1 MYTCKHITY
10 TGTHTDICTH
20 KRHNHTDTHAYT
32 QTLTHTAQHTDTYTH
47 KHTYATYS
55 NPKCLFFKS
64 HINTSNIIFGKIA
77 GFRSTFLSIFSSFGQ
92 IIQYRC
98 LVLGFMATHRK
109 EWWDL
114 CWVRLLPEHPFAA
127 TWISTLFCNVLDTTL
142 KYNTDLWCLLL
153 THSKARGRRTC
164 AAHPLPHPPLMCPCI
179 YPYPSLTQLSHSQF
193 CLTASS

>member
-1 MYTCKHITY
+1 
-10 TGTHTDICTH
+10 
-20 KRHNHTDTHAYT
+20 
-32 QTLTHTAQHTDTYTH
+32 
-47 KHTYATYS
+47 
-55 NPKCLFFKS
+55 
-64 HINTSNIIFGKIA
+64 
-77 GFRSTFLSIFSSFGQ
+77 
-92 IIQYRC
+92 
-98 LVLGFMATHRK
+98 VLGFMATHRK